1 MSDPTTPADP
11 PAERLAGVLATVAMA
26 GLLAVAI
33 MITADVCLRYFFASP
48 IRGFFDVQ
56 PLAFAVLL
64 AGCMPLA
71 LARGSHIAVTL
82 VGDRLGGGPMLD
94 RFGRLMTLIF
104 FALMGWQ
111 YLRYAAEMKD
121 TGQTM
126 AVLRWPVWPW
136 WGAVAALIVAAA
148 LAALVALFHPRR
160 PAAAAQDDRDD

>member
-1 MSDPTTPADP
+1 MAADQEPATGGVAAWAD
-11 PAERLAGVLATVAMA
+11 RLAAALATVAIA

-33 MITADVCLRYFFASP
+33 LITLDVCLRYFFASP

-82 VGDRLGGGPMLD
+82 LGDRVGGGRMLD
-94 RFGRLMTLIF
+94 RFGRLMTLLF
-104 FALMGWQ
+104 FGLMGWQ
-111 YLRYAAEMKD
+111 YLRYAAEMKQ

-136 WGAVAALIVAAA
+136 WGAVAILVLA
-148 LAALVALFHPRR
+148 AALVALVTLDKRR
-160 PAAAAQDDRDD
+160 TRAD

>member
-1 MSDPTTPADP
+1 MAADP
-11 PAERLAGVLATVAMA
+11 GLRAGGAAALAERVAGALAAVAIA
-26 GLLAVAI
+26 GLLGVALL
-33 MITADVCLRYFFASP
+33 ITVDVCLRYFFASP

-82 VGDRLGGGPMLD
+82 VGDRLGGGRILD
-94 RFGRLMTLIF
+94 RFGRLMTLLF

-111 YLRYAAEMKD
+111 YLRYAAEMRA

-136 WGAVAALIVAAA
+136 WGAVALLV
-148 LAALVALFHPRR
+148 LAGAVVGLLTLGNRR
-160 PAAAAQDDRDD
+160 QRAD

>member
-1 MSDPTTPADP
+1 MAADSSRQP
-11 PAERLAGVLATVAMA
+11 LGAAALAERLAGALAAVAVA
-26 GLLAVAI
+26 GLLVLAI
-33 MITADVCLRYFFASP
+33 LITVDVCLRYFFASP

-56 PLAFAVLL
+56 SLAFAVLL

-82 VGDRLGGGPMLD
+82 VGDRLGGSRMLD
-94 RFGRLMTLIF
+94 RFGRLMTLLF

-111 YLRYAAEMKD
+111 YLRYAWEMKQ

-136 WGAVAALIVAAA
+136 WGAVALLIL
-148 LAALVALFHPRR
+148 LAALVALVTLDNRR
-160 PAAAAQDDRDD
+160 QRAD

>member
-1 MSDPTTPADP
+1 MAAEHEPAAGGVAARAD
-11 PAERLAGVLATVAMA
+11 RLAAVLATVASA
-26 GLLAVAI
+26 GLLAVAVLI
-33 MITADVCLRYFFASP
+33 SIDVCLRYFFASP

-82 VGDRLGGGPMLD
+82 LGDRVGGGRMLD
-94 RFGRLMTLIF
+94 RFGRLMTLLF

-111 YLRYAAEMKD
+111 YLRYAAEMKQ

-136 WGAVAALIVAAA
+136 WLAVAILVIA
-148 LAALVALFHPRR
+148 AALVALVTLDTRR
-160 PAAAAQDDRDD
+160 ARAD

>member
-1 MSDPTTPADP
+1 MAADP
-11 PAERLAGVLATVAMA
+11 GPRPGGAAALAERLAGALAAVAIA
-26 GLLAVAI
+26 GLLGVALL
-33 MITADVCLRYFFASP
+33 ITVDVCLRYFFASP

-82 VGDRLGGGPMLD
+82 VGDRLGGGRILD
-94 RFGRLMTLIF
+94 RFGRLMTLLF

-111 YLRYAAEMKD
+111 YLRYAAEMMA

-136 WGAVAALIVAAA
+136 WGAVALLV
-148 LAALVALFHPRR
+148 LAGAVVGLLTLGNRR
-160 PAAAAQDDRDD
+160 QRAD

>member
-1 MSDPTTPADP
+1 MSADLEPATGGVSRL
-11 PAERLAGVLATVAMA
+11 AERVATALATLAIA

-33 MITADVCLRYFFASP
+33 LITADVCLRYFFASP

-82 VGDRLGGGPMLD
+82 VGDRLGGGRMLD
-94 RFGRLMTLIF
+94 RFGRLMTLLF
-104 FALMGWQ
+104 FGLMGWQ
-111 YLRYAAEMKD
+111 YLRYAAEMKQ

-136 WGAVAALIVAAA
+136 WGAVAMLVVV
-148 LAALVALFHPRR
+148 AALVALVTLDKRR
-160 PAAAAQDDRDD
+160 ARAD